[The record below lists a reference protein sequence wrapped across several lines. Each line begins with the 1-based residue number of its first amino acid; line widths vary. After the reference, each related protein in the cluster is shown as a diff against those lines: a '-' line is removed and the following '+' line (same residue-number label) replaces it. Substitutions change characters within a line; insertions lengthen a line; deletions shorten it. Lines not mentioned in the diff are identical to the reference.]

1 MTFCT
6 SFGTQSSRI
15 QPCFWSLRCV
25 SLTIPLLNVNARNM
39 NTSPVKIAKKRGEKR
54 SLRENVRQGF
64 LFHQKKKIEERGKSL
79 KANY

>member
-1 MTFCT
+1 
-6 SFGTQSSRI
+6 
-15 QPCFWSLRCV
+15 
-25 SLTIPLLNVNARNM
+25 M

-79 KANY
+79 KALINEPN